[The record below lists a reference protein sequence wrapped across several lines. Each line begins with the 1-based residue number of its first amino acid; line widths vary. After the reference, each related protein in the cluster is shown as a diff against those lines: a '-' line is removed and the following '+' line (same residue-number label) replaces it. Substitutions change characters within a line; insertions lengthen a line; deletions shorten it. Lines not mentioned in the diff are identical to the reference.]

1 MIKSDI
7 LINSANKFLKQI
19 VINIVSFTYV
29 YCIYSCLIFFCLS
42 GRIGEVMISMAA
54 SIAVDRRLY
63 SRSGQSNVYE
73 TGIREFSAKHAA
85 LRSNSPLVFSMR

>member
-19 VINIVSFTYV
+19 VINIVSFKYF

-42 GRIGEVMISMAA
+42 GRIGEVMVSMAA

-73 TGIREFSAKHAA
+73 TGIR
-85 LRSNSPLVFSMR
+85 